1 MIYRTKRRRRVAHN
15 LSRAG
20 AVVSAVMLVVSL
32 GTGSHASAAGT
43 NAGSL
48 LLQVP
53 PPDPSAGQALTSGVQ
68 TTPFALVP
76 PAGAACSGDSATGG
90 YRVNSYIVPISVD
103 PGTLQWDSNGPA
115 PQVTGVNLS
124 EPLFS
129 SSNTPFVN
137 ATTAVSTGQLTGL
150 PPFSFAAF
158 GASGPAVVPAGTYN
172 VGLAC
177 TLGPKSSTQED
188 KYWNVRLTF
197 GADANGLTWAV
208 VPGTTPPSSSSSSST
223 SPSSSSTSTTV
234 RATTTTVHATTTS
247 SSSSTT
253 TTSSSS
259 TTTTAVQSLAPTATG
274 SGSNLANT
282 GSSPLPIALWGI
294 LLLAFGRIA
303 VLIGRPVRVL
313 PPEKR

>member
-1 MIYRTKRRRRVAHN
+1 MIQLTTRRRRLVLNSTRAAAVA
-15 LSRAG
+15 
-20 AVVSAVMLVVSL
+20 SAAMLVVSL
-32 GTGSHASAAGT
+32 GAGSPASAAGA

-53 PPDPSAGQALTSGVQ
+53 PPDASAGQPLTSGVQ

-90 YRVNSYIVPISVD
+90 YRVNSYIVPASVD
-103 PGTLQWDSNGPA
+103 PGTLQWDSNGPT
-115 PQVTGVNLS
+115 PQVTGANLS

-150 PPFSFAAF
+150 PPFSFAVF

-188 KYWNVRLTF
+188 KYWNVQMTF
-197 GADANGLTWAV
+197 GADANGLTWTV
-208 VPGTTPPSSSSSSST
+208 VAGTTTSSSSSSSSSSSASSSSSSST
-223 SPSSSSTSTTV
+223 STTV
-234 RATTTTVHATTTS
+234 HATTTTVHATTTS
-247 SSSSTT
+247 S

-259 TTTTAVQSLAPTATG
+259 TTTTAVRSLAPTATS
-274 SGSNLANT
+274 SGSSLANT
-282 GSSPLPIALWGI
+282 GSSPLPVVLWAM
-294 LLLAFGRIA
+294 LLLVFGRLAI
-303 VLIGRPVRVL
+303 LFGRPLRVR
-313 PPEKR
+313 PPDKR